1 MLRPGA
7 MSSPPSPNYQISTSI
22 AMPRPQGSSPRFG
35 QLEVKCKCKCIRST
49 VLWVGWGPAALQR
62 SIQWTLHIA
71 IHPSD
76 DDSYSSRFN
85 RYDIAALPAGQVCNM
100 QDGACI

>member
-1 MLRPGA
+1 MDN
-7 MSSPPSPNYQISTSI
+7 M
-22 AMPRPQGSSPRFG
+22 
-35 QLEVKCKCKCIRST
+35 RSKVSASA

-76 DDSYSSRFN
+76 EDYYSGRVN
-85 RYDIAALPAGQVCNM
+85 RYDIAAPPASQVCNM
-100 QDGACI
+100 QDGAYI